1 MRYFAPLAMLTL
13 MAGVSSAGSQE
24 SAANVNSRYT
34 IESVELVPDRKAL
47 TTSLREAMQNL
58 IGEKFDQQVL
68 NDLARKLRKEL
79 RVDSLIQKV
88 VKGSKPEHVRVIFET
103 RGPRGG
109 FDVNLPKLAYHS
121 KQGFSGGIEATQTIH
136 DNRFSFGVRSDGD
149 EKIERF
155 AGINFRYENRHV
167 FTDRVRLQFDFQSFH
182 NQWNGATLA
191 AIEQQTNVPGIYRT
205 RQNFQPMV
213 TVSLAEPLTFST
225 GVSLQ
230 NFETQFPVARTEAAN
245 AVVNTLRYRRRWEP
259 WGATHDLDAGYQLRA
274 ATRTLDS
281 DFVYARHETDVRYL
295 YDAGSQ
301 EIILRF
307 QAGTLNGRAPIFDR
321 FVLGTTRTLRG
332 WNKFDLVP
340 LGAERMVHGSVE
352 YHWHD
357 IMVFYDTG
365 SAWDRG
371 QPAKAKHSAGI
382 GVSDEGGFFLA
393 LAFPIRQ
400 GRVAPMFMIGFNY

>member
-1 MRYFAPLAMLTL
+1 MKCVGSFALLTL
-13 MAGVSSAGSQE
+13 LSGLSSAGNQD
-24 SAANVNSRYT
+24 AAVNVNSRYT
-34 IESVELVPDRKAL
+34 IESVELVPDRKSLSA
-47 TTSLREAMQNL
+47 SLREAMQNL
-58 IGEKFDQQVL
+58 VGEKLDQQIL

-79 RVDSLIQKV
+79 RVDFLMQKV
-88 VKGSKPEHVRVIFET
+88 VKGSKPEHVRVMFET

-121 KQGFSGGIEATQTIH
+121 KHGYSAAVEATQTIY

-155 AGINFRYENRHV
+155 AGINFGYENRHV
-167 FTDRVRLQFDFQSFH
+167 FTDRVRLRFDFQSFH
-182 NQWNGATLA
+182 NEWNGASLA
-191 AIEQQTNVPGIYRT
+191 ALEQQADVPGIYRT
-205 RQNFQPMV
+205 RQNFQP
-213 TVSLAEPLTFST
+213 TVSVALAEPLSFSA
-225 GVSLQ
+225 GVSFQ
-230 NFETQFPVARTEAAN
+230 NFETQFPVSRTEASN

-259 WGATHDLDAGYQLRA
+259 WGATHDLNASYNLRA
-274 ATRTLDS
+274 ATRALDS

-301 EIILRF
+301 EVVLRF

-332 WNKFDLVP
+332 WNKFDLAP
-340 LGAERMVHGSVE
+340 LGAERMVHGTVE
-352 YHWHD
+352 YHWND
-357 IMVFYDTG
+357 ILVFYDTG

-371 QPAKAKHSAGI
+371 QPARAKHSAGI

-400 GRVAPMFMIGFNY
+400 GRAAPLFMIGFNY

>member
-1 MRYFAPLAMLTL
+1 MKYLVSLAILTL
-13 MAGVSSAGSQE
+13 TAGLSSAGNQE
-24 SAANVNSRYT
+24 SAINVNSRYT
-34 IESVELVPDRKAL
+34 IESVELVPDRR
-47 TTSLREAMQNL
+47 SLSASIREAMQNL
-58 IGEKFDQQVL
+58 VGEKFDQHVL

-79 RVDSLIQKV
+79 RVDSLIQRV
-88 VKGSKPEHVRVIFET
+88 VKGSKPEHIRVIFET

-121 KQGFSGGIEATQTIH
+121 KQGYSAALEATQTIY
-136 DNRFSFGVRSDGD
+136 DNRFSFGVRSDAD

-155 AGINFRYENRHV
+155 AGINFRYANRHV

-191 AIEQQTNVPGIYRT
+191 AIEQADVPGIYRT
-205 RQNFQPMV
+205 RQNLQPMV
-213 TVSLAEPLTFST
+213 AITLAEPLSFSA
-225 GVSLQ
+225 GVSFQ
-230 NFETQFPVARTEAAN
+230 SFETQFPVARTEASN

-259 WGATHDLDAGYQLRA
+259 WGATHDLDASYNLRA
-274 ATRTLDS
+274 ASRALDS

-301 EIILRF
+301 EVILRF
-307 QAGTLNGRAPIFDR
+307 QAGTLNGRAPMFDR

-352 YHWHD
+352 YHWND
-357 IMVFYDTG
+357 ILIFYDTG

-371 QPAKAKHSAGI
+371 QPAKARHSAGI

-400 GRVAPMFMIGFNY
+400 GRAAPVFMIGFNY